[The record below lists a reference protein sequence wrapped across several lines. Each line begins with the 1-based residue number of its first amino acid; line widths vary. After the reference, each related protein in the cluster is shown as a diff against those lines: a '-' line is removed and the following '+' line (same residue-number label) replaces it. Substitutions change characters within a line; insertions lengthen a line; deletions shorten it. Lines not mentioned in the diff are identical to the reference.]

1 MSESS
6 ATTGAGAVRTDDGA
20 GLGRRDLMRVG
31 LGAAA
36 ATGATAAATPAA
48 AQAYGEWMSDVSN
61 YEATVDYTGQESVTV
76 AVGAGENGVLFDPP
90 AILVDPGTTVTWE
103 WTGEGG
109 QHNVVHQP
117 EGEDGDPAFES
128 ELMEEEGATF
138 ERTLEEETAFRYYC
152 DTHRAEGMKAVV
164 AVGSTEDELVDP
176 DPSGGPLTTSD
187 LLVLAAAVGLGV
199 ALVIAVAAAAD
210 SPGGGRSA

>member
-6 ATTGAGAVRTDDGA
+6 PTTGADAARTNGGV
-20 GLGRRDLMRVG
+20 GLGRRGLMQAG
-31 LGAAA
+31 LGAST
-36 ATGATAAATPAA
+36 ATGATAAAAPAA

-61 YEATVDYTGQESVTV
+61 YEATFDYTGQESVTV
-76 AVGAGENGVLFDPP
+76 AVGVGENGVLFDPP

-128 ELMEEEGATF
+128 ELKQEAGATF
-138 ERTLEEETAFRYYC
+138 EQTFEEETAFRYYC
-152 DTHRAEGMKAVV
+152 NPYRDAGMKGVV
-164 AVGSTEDELVDP
+164 AVGSTDDELVDP
-176 DPSGGPLTTSD
+176 DQSGGPLTTSD

-199 ALVIAVAAAAD
+199 ALVIAVAVAAD

>member
-1 MSESS
+1 MSKSS
-6 ATTGAGAVRTDDGA
+6 PKMGADAARIDG
-20 GLGRRDLMRVG
+20 GVGIGRRNLVRVG

-36 ATGATAAATPAA
+36 ATGAPAAATPAA

-117 EGEDGDPAFES
+117 ESEDGDPAFES

-152 DTHRAEGMKAVV
+152 DPHRAAGMKGVV
-164 AVGSTEDELVDP
+164 AVGSTDDELVDP

>member
-20 GLGRRDLMRVG
+20 GLGRRDLMRAG

-36 ATGATAAATPAA
+36 ATGATAAATPAV
-48 AQAYGEWMSDVSN
+48 AQAYDGWMDGVSN
-61 YEATVDYTGQESVTV
+61 YEGTLDYTGREAVTV

-128 ELMEEEGATF
+128 ELMEEAGATF

-152 DTHRAEGMKAVV
+152 DPHRAAGMKAVV

>member
-6 ATTGAGAVRTDDGA
+6 PTADSEAAQTDDGA
-20 GLGRRDLMRVG
+20 GLGRRDLMRVA

-36 ATGATAAATPAA
+36 ATGAAATATPAV
-48 AQAYGEWMSDVSN
+48 AQAYDGWMDGVSN
-61 YEATVDYTGQESVTV
+61 YEGTLDYTGREAVTV
-76 AVGAGENGVLFDPP
+76 AVGAGENDLRFDPP

-152 DTHRAEGMKAVV
+152 DPHRAAGMKAVV

-187 LLVLAAAVGLGV
+187 LLVLAAAAGLGV
-199 ALVIAVAAAAD
+199 ALVIAVVAAAD

>member
-6 ATTGAGAVRTDDGA
+6 PTTGANAARTDGGA
-20 GLGRRDLMRVG
+20 GLGRRGLMRAG

-36 ATGATAAATPAA
+36 AIGATAAATPAA

-61 YEATVDYTGQESVTV
+61 YEATVDYTGQESVAV
-76 AVGAGENGVLFDPP
+76 AVGVGENGVLFDPP

-128 ELMEEEGATF
+128 GLKEEEGATF
-138 ERTLEEETAFRYYC
+138 EQTFEEEITFRYYC
-152 DTHRAEGMKAVV
+152 NSHRGAGMKGVV
-164 AVGSTEDELVDP
+164 AVGSAEDELVDP

-187 LLVLAAAVGLGV
+187 LLVLAAAAGLGV
-199 ALVIAVAAAAD
+199 ALVIAVVAAAD
-210 SPGGGRSA
+210 SPGGDRSV